1 MLSLVL
7 SDSLT
12 LDDSLALVE
21 ALVLA
26 DVLALVDAL
35 VLAEML
41 AEVLALVDALVLAEV
56 LALVE
61 ALVLALEAGTTVAD
75 FSADIAKETFNAANF
90 SIIQL
95 ANGFIGTN
103 TQDLTDQIN
112 NGTRSVE
119 SSSRRVNIQQQTTSR
134 GTK

>member
-26 DVLALVDAL
+26 DVLALV
-35 VLAEML
+35 E
-41 AEVLALVDALVLAEV
+41 ALVLAEV

-61 ALVLALEAGTTVAD
+61 ALVLADVLALVDALVLADDCLQVGAHLVLHNLRAGLQHLREDLIRFIRQTGYLHQEILRHSPCR
-75 FSADIAKETFNAANF
+75 FSHPLSPPVPALPD
-90 SIIQL
+90 
-95 ANGFIGTN
+95 
-103 TQDLTDQIN
+103 
-112 NGTRSVE
+112 
-119 SSSRRVNIQQQTTSR
+119 TSPCL
-134 GTK
+134 